1 MEKGCP
7 IVAVSMDERLDNI
20 MKDLASEKAYLLHVK
35 DRYLGRDI
43 YQALVSAFS
52 RQEDIRENIRL
63 FTDENKKELT
73 RMGIF
78 LKDYVELKLHI

>member
-1 MEKGCP
+1 
-7 IVAVSMDERLDNI
+7 